1 MDEKL
6 TIDVLHAFGL
16 KFYELQQGFAAI
28 FNLCLKHR
36 VFTEAEFHNEREFI
50 LSFPDM
56 KKWEAFLA
64 ALKTAKAQADLEE
77 ALRRYEGPIQ

>member
-16 KFYELQQGFAAI
+16 KYYELQQGFAAM
-28 FNLCLKHR
+28 FNLCLKR
-36 VFTEAEFHNEREFI
+36 GVFTEAQFHNEREFI
-50 LSFPDM
+50 LSFPEM

-64 ALKTAKAQADLEE
+64 ALKTAKVQVDLEE
-77 ALRRYEGPIQ
+77 ALRKYEGPIQ